1 MRSIKYSQ
9 LILHL
14 SNEPESKLQGGLQLP
29 DHPLRILLD
38 AVPRELV
45 LDVVQQV
52 AHGIH
57 VSHHRNPSVNTQQYL
72 IQLDG
77 QVEEDTHKSAWKLFI
92 VNVCTEQGREYLN
105 TGLFKCF
112 KISEFTC
119 QHGVVGG
126 KDQQGGRQRAS
137 APQFQWGEPA
147 GPSPGQAGR
156 RSRIYWC
163 LINPNVKLLID

>member
-14 SNEPESKLQGGLQLP
+14 SNEPESKLQGWLQLP

-72 IQLDG
+72 VQLDG
-77 QVEEDTHKSAWKLFI
+77 QVEEDTHESAWKSFI
-92 VNVCTEQGREYLN
+92 VNVAMSRAGN
-105 TGLFKCF
+105 T
-112 KISEFTC
+112 
-119 QHGVVGG
+119 
-126 KDQQGGRQRAS
+126 
-137 APQFQWGEPA
+137 
-147 GPSPGQAGR
+147 
-156 RSRIYWC
+156 
-163 LINPNVKLLID
+163 